1 MTVAEL
7 LARTSSRELTEWQLF
22 FTIKGEEAQPDV
34 SIQDGSG
41 ALHTGD
47 DEDEDEDDEA

>member
-7 LARTSSRELTEWQLF
+7 LARTSSRELTEWQLLF
-22 FTIKGEEAQPDV
+22 EIKGEEATPDV
-34 SIQDGSG
+34 SVQDGSG

-47 DEDEDEDDEA
+47 EDEDDEE